1 MTQHRTAVPAL
12 RAASLAIALLAAG
25 TTFAQR
31 PSPIGVSEETIVT
44 GKILEVNQDTKSVIV
59 QGPRGDVYEIAGG
72 DEVKNFGQ
80 IRKGDTLYIRHGQAL
95 VASLEPVDSKNT
107 AIAEQVERTARAP
120 EGGKPGI
127 MREVTT
133 TVVADITKVDAA
145 RRNITFRGPRET
157 LRTVH
162 VQDPAIDLSKI
173 KQGDK
178 AKIVYKE
185 MVAIGVRAPGK
196 APSAAAN

>member
-1 MTQHRTAVPAL
+1 MRLHRTSVPAL

-25 TTFAQR
+25 TAFAQR
-31 PSPIGVSEETIVT
+31 PPPTGVSEETVVT
-44 GKILEVNQDTKSVIV
+44 GKILEVNQDTKSIIV
-59 QGPRGDVYEIAGG
+59 QGPRGNVYEIAGG
-72 DEVKNFGQ
+72 EEVKNFGQ
-80 IRKGDTLYIRHGQAL
+80 VHKGDILYIRHGQAL
-95 VASLEPVDSKNT
+95 VASLEPVASKDT

-145 RRNITFRGPRET
+145 KRNITFRGPRET

-162 VQDPAIDLSKI
+162 VEDPAIDVSKI

-185 MVAIGVRAPGK
+185 VVAIGVRAPAK
-196 APSAAAN
+196 TPSAAAN